1 MQGRGRREVRVL
13 RALSASHS
21 LAVAPKINN
30 FLRDTREFEV
40 LGGGAEPPAVNPSLI
55 LSPDKPFITSQHCG
69 ALLSPLSACR
79 LPPRKYSQVPEHVPE
94 REAVGGGKTTQ
105 MPHYATAK
113 HYFRKSGFQAI
124 YSKCTSKREDALI

>member
-1 MQGRGRREVRVL
+1 MT
-13 RALSASHS
+13 
-21 LAVAPKINN
+21 PKINN
-30 FLRDTREFEV
+30 FLRDTGEFEV

-94 REAVGGGKTTQ
+94 QGEKKTTQ
-105 MPHYATAK
+105 MPNYATAK
-113 HYFRKSGFQAI
+113 HHFGKSGFQAI
-124 YSKCTSKREDALI
+124 YSKCSSKKEDALI